1 MSKVVIDATTRAKLA
16 AQTGRVEL
24 YDEAGEL
31 VGYYEPPRHWS
42 FTDAELAAAD
52 RQTGGRPLKDIW
64 KDLGRS

>member
-16 AQTGRVEL
+16 AQNGRAEL

-31 VGYYEPPRHWS
+31 VGYYEPLRKWS
-42 FTDAELAAAD
+42 FTEAELDAAD
-52 RQTGGRPLKDIW
+52 AQTGGRPLKDIW